1 MILKETLR
9 QIVKAQRK
17 DLESFSYGIEREE
30 LNEIKLNMHYALIL
44 SGIRR
49 CGKSTI
55 LHQLLKKLPNFYYL
69 NFEDTRLDLT
79 KSSHLLIFCI
89 SSKR

>member
-17 DLESFSYGIEREE
+17 DLESFSYGVEREE
-30 LNEIKLNMHYALIL
+30 LNEIKINMHYALII

-49 CGKSTI
+49 
-55 LHQLLKKLPNFYYL
+55 
-69 NFEDTRLDLT
+69 
-79 KSSHLLIFCI
+79 
-89 SSKR
+89 